1 MKQCNNKQMLLS
13 FTHKYFPY
21 TITYMIVLLEYHSIT
36 SRAVHVK
43 LAIGINT
50 KVVDVWHYMKN
61 ISRGTTVV
69 MFQCHNISSCLPF
82 TEFTTGEQSNF
93 VQYCS

>member
-1 MKQCNNKQMLLS
+1 
-13 FTHKYFPY
+13 
-21 TITYMIVLLEYHSIT
+21 
-36 SRAVHVK
+36 
-43 LAIGINT
+43 
-50 KVVDVWHYMKN
+50 MKN

-69 MFQCHNISSCLPF
+69 MFQCHKISSCLPF